1 MGGCVCSQLI
11 LPWITTTRLFLSLVY
26 VFCDLHELK
35 MLVFVFVVVVV
46 VSILGFDQHVCLLPP
61 PPPIGFCC
69 MSLVMILLNSLATNP
84 AFFRYCSCVLVCNN
98 ICFASSTT
106 T

>member
-1 MGGCVCSQLI
+1 MGVCSQLI

-46 VSILGFDQHVCLLPP
+46 VVSILGFDQHVCLLP
-61 PPPIGFCC
+61 
-69 MSLVMILLNSLATNP
+69 LLPLAFV
-84 AFFRYCSCVLVCNN
+84 ACH
-98 ICFASSTT
+98 
-106 T
+106 